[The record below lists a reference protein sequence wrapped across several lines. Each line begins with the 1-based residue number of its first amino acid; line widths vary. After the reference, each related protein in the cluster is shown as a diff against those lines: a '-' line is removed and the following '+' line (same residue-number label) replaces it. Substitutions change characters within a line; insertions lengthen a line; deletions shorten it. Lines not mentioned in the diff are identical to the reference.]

1 MSCALNAGHWT
12 ILTIVAMC
20 FLALV
25 TLDFLQRNNLPWR
38 KRILYVWNGFAAPM
52 LRSAFI
58 GLVVLAVAFTGSLIA
73 LYAMGFVEISL

>member
-12 ILTIVAMC
+12 ILATVAMC
-20 FLALV
+20 FLTLV

-38 KRILYVWNGFAAPM
+38 KRILYVWDGFAAPV

-58 GLVVLAVAFTGSLIA
+58 GLVVLAAFIGALVIA
-73 LYAMGFVEISL
+73 LHLMGFVEILW

>member
-1 MSCALNAGHWT
+1 MSCALDAGHWT

-20 FLALV
+20 FLTLV
-25 TLDFLQRNNLPWR
+25 TLDFAQRPHLPLR
-38 KRILYVWNGFAAPM
+38 RRILSTWHGFVAPM

-58 GLVVLAVAFTGSLIA
+58 GLVVLTAFIGALVLA